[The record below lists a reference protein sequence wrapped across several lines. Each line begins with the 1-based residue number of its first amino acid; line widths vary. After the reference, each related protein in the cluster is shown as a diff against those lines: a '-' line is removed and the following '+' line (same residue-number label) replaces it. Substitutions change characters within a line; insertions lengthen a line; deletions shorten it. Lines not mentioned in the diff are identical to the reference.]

1 MRLIPVHKDVG
12 WWAARYIARKITS
25 FAPTEENPF
34 VLGLPT
40 GSTPLGMYKELIKLH
55 ESSGLS
61 FEHVVTFNMD
71 EYVGIPQAHPQSYHC
86 YMHENFFSRI
96 NIKPDN
102 INILDGNAPSLDAEC
117 EAYEQKIAAYGKIH
131 LFVGGVGTDGHI
143 AFNEPTSSLASRT
156 RIKTLTAKTRADNS
170 RFFNNNV
177 EQVPEFALTVGVGT
191 LLDAAEVMILASGM
205 DKAQAVRHAVECGVN
220 HMWTVSALQLHRKGI
235 MVCDEAACMEL
246 KVKTLRYF
254 QHLEADNLGDPK

>member
-12 WWAARYIARKITS
+12 WWAARYIARKIAS
-25 FAPTEENPF
+25 FAPTEEKPF

-170 RFFNNNV
+170 RFFNNDV